1 MKRLV
6 LKSLLVSLFVG
17 LAVYEYSG
25 LPDVSRLRRK
35 NPATTALIELRN
47 EEYREKRVKPERQQI
62 WVSYDAVSENL
73 KKAIILSED
82 ASFFSHKGV
91 DLCELKEAVKEDWEK
106 GKFKRGGS
114 TITMQLAKNL
124 YLSPSKSP
132 LRKLREIVIAL
143 QLEQALSKRRI
154 FEIYLNVIEWGNGIY
169 GAEAAAR
176 HYFSKP
182 ASDLDPE
189 EAATLAAL
197 LPSPRNPREKGLLQR
212 RDLILT
218 RMFQVGFISEEEFHR
233 AKSMTLFHKG
243 EEFSSP
249 AQKSAPL
256 TGLPAGPLPEFA
268 LQVDTTPSAHG
279 SDRLDPTWPKP

>member
-17 LAVYEYSG
+17 LAAYEYFG
-25 LPDVSRLRRK
+25 LPDVSLLKRK
-35 NPATTALIELRN
+35 HPATTALIELRN

-91 DLCELKEAVKEDWEK
+91 DLFELKEAVKEDWEK

-114 TITMQLAKNL
+114 TITMQLARNL

-182 ASDLDPE
+182 ASGLDPE

-218 RMFQVGFISEEEFHR
+218 RMFQVGYISEEEFNR
-233 AKSMTLFHKG
+233 AKSRTLFHKG
-243 EEFSSP
+243 DEFSALAP
-249 AQKSAPL
+249 KSAPL
-256 TGLPAGPLPEFA
+256 TGPPAEPLPEFA
-268 LQVDTTPSAHG
+268 SRADTTPSAHG
-279 SDRLDPTWPKP
+279 SDMLHPAGSGP